1 MVAQGGRQALTPQ
14 GYILCYCI
22 NRPGALAP
30 YIQEFARRSGLP
42 VVQLCGIRQKV
53 HPKARC
59 ILDAGPA
66 EFLELFE
73 NAAFVFTNSFH
84 GTVFSTQ
91 FRVPFFTAVS
101 PAELAD
107 PESSRTFSLLSRLGL
122 SDRIVGQGSTDALE
136 TPVDWDAVEPRL
148 LAARAAS
155 LEYLRDALENRP
167 FAPEPEAAPPAAA
180 TDQPPRLADRGR
192 CTGCTACAAGC
203 PKDAITMVRDSEGF
217 SYPAVDLNACI
228 HCGRCTA
235 ICPILRQREPMP
247 LPAAFAAWNAD
258 DQIRR
263 HSTSG
268 GALNACI
275 HCGRCTAICPILR
288 QREPMPLPAA
298 FAAWNADDQI
308 RRHST
313 SGGAF
318 TALAEYILEGGGV
331 VYGAA
336 LDGKQHLRH
345 VACFRKEDL
354 WRLRGAKYVQSDALA
369 EYILEGGGVVYGAA
383 LDGKQHLRHVACF
396 RKEDLWRLRGAKYVQ
411 SDLGQ
416 TFRLEGG
423 GVVYGAAL
431 DGKQHLR
438 HVACFRKEDLWRL
451 RGAKYVQSDL
461 GQTFREIREALK
473 KRPVLF
479 SGTPCQVDGLYRFLG
494 GKPENLTTCDL
505 VCHGVPSPGVWEDMV
520 RSMERR
526 KGKAI
531 QSVRF
536 RDKVTGWKDSH
547 LTLIYGD
554 GTVDSAPL
562 FATEYGR
569 AFGRA
574 LFLRPCCHRC
584 AYTNLNR
591 PGDFTLGDFWGLG
604 PDELPEQQTRGV
616 SLLLVLF
623 LRPCCHR
630 CAYTNLNRPGD
641 FTLGDFWGLGPDE
654 LPEQQTRGV
663 SLLLVNSPHPC
674 CHRCAYTNLN
684 RPGDFTLGDFWG
696 LGPDELPEQQTRGV
710 SLLLVNSPHG
720 SYLFDQLPLRRQ
732 AFPIERAVAGNP
744 RLAFPLAPPP
754 DRAAFFAA
762 YTLKPFEQVRKQYFK
777 VPPLPV
783 RLAGKALTPEVK
795 AKIRQKLR

>member
-1 MVAQGGRQALTPQ
+1 MKTGLVTFYHIHHYGAALQAAATERAVETLGHECEIIDYFVNQDNALFRRPTGLGSAAADAHTALHYQALKTRYERFEQFSRDHLRISAHRYLSAAELRQAQLPYDAILSGSDQIWNPKIFPNGHFDPVFFGAFSDRRKIAYAPSFGIPKVPEDMEQELRTYLGAFSHLSVRERQGQAIVAEVTGQTVPVVLDPTLLLTAEQWSAAASRHMVAQGGRQALTPQ

-22 NRPGALAP
+22 SRPGALAP

-122 SDRIVGQGSTDALE
+122 SDRIVGQGSTDTLE
-136 TPVDWDAVEPRL
+136 TPVDWDAVEPQL

-155 LEYLRDALENRP
+155 LEYLRAALENRP
-167 FAPEPEAAPPAAA
+167 FAPEPEAASPAAA
-180 TDQPPRLADRGR
+180 STDQPPRLADRGR

-235 ICPILRQREPMP
+235 ICPM
-247 LPAAFAAWNAD
+247 
-258 DQIRR
+258 
-263 HSTSG
+263 
-268 GALNACI
+268 
-275 HCGRCTAICPILR
+275 LR

-318 TALAEYILEGGGV
+318 TALAEYI
-331 VYGAA
+331 
-336 LDGKQHLRH
+336 
-345 VACFRKEDL
+345 
-354 WRLRGAKYVQSDALA
+354 
-369 EYILEGGGVVYGAA
+369 
-383 LDGKQHLRHVACF
+383 
-396 RKEDLWRLRGAKYVQ
+396 
-411 SDLGQ
+411 
-416 TFRLEGG
+416 LEGG

-616 SLLLVLF
+616 SLLLV
-623 LRPCCHR
+623 
-630 CAYTNLNRPGD
+630 
-641 FTLGDFWGLGPDE
+641 
-654 LPEQQTRGV
+654 
-663 SLLLVNSPHPC
+663 
-674 CHRCAYTNLN
+674 
-684 RPGDFTLGDFWG
+684 
-696 LGPDELPEQQTRGV
+696 
-710 SLLLVNSPHG
+710 NSPHG

-732 AFPIERAVAGNP
+732 VFPIERAVAGNP

-762 YTLKPFEQVRKQYFK
+762 YALKPFEQVRKQYFK

>member
-1 MVAQGGRQALTPQ
+1 MKTGLVTFYHIHHYGAALQAAATERAVETLGHECEIIDYFVNQDNALFRRPTGLGSAAADAHTALHYQALKTRYERFEQFSRDHLRISAHRYLSAAELRQAQLPYDAILSGSDQIWNPKIFPNGHFDPVFFGAFSDRRKIAYAPSFGIPKVPEDMEQELRSYLDAFSHLSVRERQGQAIVTEVTGQTVPVVLDPTLLLTAEQWSAAASRHMVAQGGRQALTPQ

-155 LEYLRDALENRP
+155 LEYLRAALENRP
-167 FAPEPEAAPPAAA
+167 FAPEPEAAPPAAS

-235 ICPILRQREPMP
+235 ICPM
-247 LPAAFAAWNAD
+247 
-258 DQIRR
+258 
-263 HSTSG
+263 
-268 GALNACI
+268 
-275 HCGRCTAICPILR
+275 LR

-318 TALAEYILEGGGV
+318 TALAEYI
-331 VYGAA
+331 
-336 LDGKQHLRH
+336 
-345 VACFRKEDL
+345 
-354 WRLRGAKYVQSDALA
+354 
-369 EYILEGGGVVYGAA
+369 
-383 LDGKQHLRHVACF
+383 
-396 RKEDLWRLRGAKYVQ
+396 
-411 SDLGQ
+411 
-416 TFRLEGG
+416 LEGG

-574 LFLRPCCHRC
+574 LFLRPCCH
-584 AYTNLNR
+584 
-591 PGDFTLGDFWGLG
+591 
-604 PDELPEQQTRGV
+604 
-616 SLLLVLF
+616 
-623 LRPCCHR
+623 H
-630 CAYTNLNRPGD
+630 
-641 FTLGDFWGLGPDE
+641 
-654 LPEQQTRGV
+654 
-663 SLLLVNSPHPC
+663 
-674 CHRCAYTNLN
+674 CAYTNLN

-762 YTLKPFEQVRKQYFK
+762 YALKPFEQVRKQYFK

>member
-1 MVAQGGRQALTPQ
+1 MKTGLVTFYHIHHYGAALQAAATERAVETLGHECEIIDYFVNQDNALFRRPTGLGSAAADAHTALHYQALKTRYERFEQFSRDHLRISAHRYLSVAELRQAQLPYDAILSGSDQIWNPRIFPNGHFDPVFFGAFSDRRKIAYAPSFGIPKVPEEMEQELRRYLSAFSHLSVRERQGQAIVAEVTGQTVPVVLDPTLLLTAEQWSAASSGHMVAQGGRQALTPQ

-59 ILDAGPA
+59 VLDAGPA

-122 SDRIVGQGSTDALE
+122 SDRIVGQGSTDALDV
-136 TPVDWDAVEPRL
+136 PVDWEAVEPRL

-155 LEYLRDALENRP
+155 LEYLRAALENRP
-167 FAPEPEAAPPAAA
+167 FAPEPETVPPAAS
-180 TDQPPRLADRGR
+180 TDQLPRLADRGR

-217 SYPAVDLNACI
+217 SYPVVDLNTCI

-235 ICPILRQREPMP
+235 ICPM
-247 LPAAFAAWNAD
+247 
-258 DQIRR
+258 
-263 HSTSG
+263 
-268 GALNACI
+268 
-275 HCGRCTAICPILR
+275 LR

-318 TALAEYILEGGGV
+318 TALAEYI
-331 VYGAA
+331 
-336 LDGKQHLRH
+336 
-345 VACFRKEDL
+345 
-354 WRLRGAKYVQSDALA
+354 
-369 EYILEGGGVVYGAA
+369 
-383 LDGKQHLRHVACF
+383 
-396 RKEDLWRLRGAKYVQ
+396 
-411 SDLGQ
+411 
-416 TFRLEGG
+416 LEGG

-526 KGKAI
+526 KGKTI

-536 RDKVTGWKDSH
+536 RDKVAGWKDSH

-562 FATEYGR
+562 FAT
-569 AFGRA
+569 
-574 LFLRPCCHRC
+574 RC
-584 AYTNLNR
+584 
-591 PGDFTLGDFWGLG
+591 
-604 PDELPEQQTRGV
+604 V
-616 SLLLVLF
+616 
-623 LRPCCHR
+623 
-630 CAYTNLNRPGD
+630 
-641 FTLGDFWGLGPDE
+641 
-654 LPEQQTRGV
+654 
-663 SLLLVNSPHPC
+663 
-674 CHRCAYTNLN
+674 
-684 RPGDFTLGDFWG
+684 
-696 LGPDELPEQQTRGV
+696 
-710 SLLLVNSPHG
+710 
-720 SYLFDQLPLRRQ
+720 
-732 AFPIERAVAGNP
+732 
-744 RLAFPLAPPP
+744 
-754 DRAAFFAA
+754 
-762 YTLKPFEQVRKQYFK
+762 
-777 VPPLPV
+777 
-783 RLAGKALTPEVK
+783 
-795 AKIRQKLR
+795 